1 MEVQPLVLVAPQGL
15 FLKLEINRYDMR
27 FHVIIDLRKT
37 AKICRHFWTEIA
49 GSKSIHL
56 NN

>member
-37 AKICRHFWTEIA
+37 AKIF
-49 GSKSIHL
+49 
-56 NN
+56 